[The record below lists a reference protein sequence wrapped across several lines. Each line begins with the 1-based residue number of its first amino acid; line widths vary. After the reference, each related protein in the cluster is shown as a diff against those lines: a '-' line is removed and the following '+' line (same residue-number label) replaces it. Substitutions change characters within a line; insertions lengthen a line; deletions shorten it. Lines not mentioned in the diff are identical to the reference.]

1 MRRTAPLSALDGGP
15 DEASQDRR
23 DFCERVRRRRVGGG
37 LQLAVGEQSPD
48 PGADGGEDVRH
59 LLVARWGCGVKG
71 ERP

>member
-48 PGADGGEDVRH
+48 PGADGGEECATSSS
-59 LLVARWGCGVKG
+59 LGGSAG
-71 ERP
+71 